1 MTSSPAARTKVVI
14 AALTIA
20 AFAIG
25 LDTFVIIGALD
36 VISRDLAISTGAA
49 GWIISIYALCYAVF
63 APLNA
68 WMFKSIS
75 RRNIQILSVSIFV
88 IGNLICAIAPNF
100 LTLAAGRV
108 ISAYGAAMFTPAAT
122 ALAAELL
129 PRARK
134 GFALSLI
141 FGGMTVSQVAGVPAT
156 SWIADAIGWRF
167 SFGFVVIA
175 GLLALIIFAPM
186 MSGIPAKAPERG
198 NGPSSKALSKTI
210 YGILSVTLFIVVS
223 EFIVYSYVSVFISG
237 SLLAAVPLLSAAL
250 FAYGFGAVTG
260 NAACGVLTD
269 RFGPYKVLI
278 AAVGAQL
285 ILLIGLVAFGQHGA
299 FTVLIAFLW
308 GNVSYMYLVP
318 IQHRLLGLAGDRSKL
333 VLAMNSST
341 TFAGI
346 AIGAFLGGIL
356 VEISGVTLLAAASI
370 LIGVIG
376 IGLAVAF
383 MRDAAPAEAAPAASS
398 CRHRVNG

>member
-1 MTSSPAARTKVVI
+1 MTSSPPDARTKLVI

-68 WMFKSIS
+68 WMFKATSGH
-75 RRNIQILSVSIFV
+75 NIQILSVSIFI
-88 IGNLICAIAPNF
+88 IGNLICAIAPNL

-108 ISAYGAAMFTPAAT
+108 ISAYGAAMFNPSAT

-129 PRARK
+129 PPARK

-186 MSGIPAKAPERG
+186 MSGIAAKVPERG
-198 NGPSSKALSKTI
+198 NGPISKGLSRSI

-223 EFIVYSYVSVFISG
+223 EFIVYSYVTVFIIG
-237 SLLAAVPLLSAAL
+237 SLLAGVPLLSAAL

-278 AAVGAQL
+278 SVVGAQL
-285 ILLIGLVAFGQHGA
+285 ILLVGLVAFGQHGA
-299 FTVLIAFLW
+299 LTVLIAFFW

-356 VEISGVTLLAAASI
+356 VETSGVTSLAAASI
-370 LIGVIG
+370 LIGLIG
-376 IGLAVAF
+376 IGLAIAF
-383 MRDAAPAEAAPAASS
+383 MRDGAPAEAATAAYPE
-398 CRHRVNG
+398 

>member
-1 MTSSPAARTKVVI
+1 MTSPRPNARTKLVI

-68 WMFKSIS
+68 WMFKAMS
-75 RRNIQILSVSIFV
+75 RRNVQILSVSIFI

-129 PRARK
+129 PPARK

-198 NGPSSKALSKTI
+198 NGPTSKGFSKTI

-223 EFIVYSYVSVFISG
+223 EFIVYSYVSVFIIG
-237 SLLAAVPLLSAAL
+237 SLLAGVPLLSAAL

-285 ILLIGLVAFGQHGA
+285 ILLVGLVAFGQHGA
-299 FTVLIAFLW
+299 LTVLIAFLW

-346 AIGAFLGGIL
+346 AVGAFFGGIL
-356 VEISGVTLLAAASI
+356 VEISSVTSLAAASI
-370 LIGVIG
+370 LIGLIG

-383 MRDAAPAEAAPAASS
+383 MRDAAPAEAATAA
-398 CRHRVNG
+398 CPR

>member
-1 MTSSPAARTKVVI
+1 VIDNNPQLKGRMT
-14 AALTIA
+14 
-20 AFAIG
+20 
-25 LDTFVIIGALD
+25 
-36 VISRDLAISTGAA
+36 
-49 GWIISIYALCYAVF
+49 VF

-68 WMFKSIS
+68 WMFKAMSGH
-75 RRNIQILSVSIFV
+75 NVQILSVSIFI

-108 ISAYGAAMFTPAAT
+108 ISAYGAAMFTPSAT
-122 ALAAELL
+122 ALAVELL
-129 PRARK
+129 PPARK

-175 GLLALIIFAPM
+175 GLLALKIFAPM
-186 MSGIPAKAPERG
+186 MSGIATKAPERG
-198 NGPSSKALSKTI
+198 NSPISKGLSKAT
-210 YGILSVTLFIVVS
+210 YGILSVTLFVVVS
-223 EFIVYSYVSVFISG
+223 EFIVYSYVSVFIIG
-237 SLLAAVPLLSAAL
+237 SLLAGVPLLSAAL
-250 FAYGFGAVTG
+250 FAYGFGTVTG
-260 NAACGVLTD
+260 NVACGVLTD

-278 AAVGAQL
+278 AVVGAQL
-285 ILLIGLVAFGQHGA
+285 ILLVGLVAFRQHGA
-299 FTVLIAFLW
+299 LTVLIAFFW

-346 AIGAFLGGIL
+346 AISAFLGGIL
-356 VEISGVTLLAAASI
+356 VETSGVPSLAAASI
-370 LIGVIG
+370 LIGLIG

-383 MRDAAPAEAAPAASS
+383 MRDAAPAETATAACP
-398 CRHRVNG
+398 R

>member
-1 MTSSPAARTKVVI
+1 MSLSPPDKRTKLI
-14 AALTIA
+14 LAALTIA

-25 LDTFVIIGALD
+25 LDTFVVIGALE
-36 VISRDLAISTGAA
+36 VISRDLKISTGAA

-68 WMFKSIS
+68 WMFKAVS
-75 RRNIQILSVSIFV
+75 RRNVQILSVSIFIV
-88 IGNLICAIAPNF
+88 GNLICAIAPNF
-100 LTLAAGRV
+100 LTLAAARV

-129 PRARK
+129 PPARK
-134 GFALSLI
+134 GLALSLI

-167 SFGFVVIA
+167 AFGFVVVA
-175 GLLALIIFAPM
+175 GLLALLIFAPI
-186 MSGIPAKAPERG
+186 MSGVSAKAPERG
-198 NGPSSKALSKTI
+198 NGPASKDFSKVV
-210 YGILSVTLFIVVS
+210 YGILSVTLFVVVS
-223 EFIVYSYVSVFISG
+223 EFIVYSYVSVFITG
-237 SLLAAVPLLSAAL
+237 SLLTGVPLLSAAL

-260 NAACGVLTD
+260 NAACGFLTD

-285 ILLIGLVAFGQHGA
+285 ILLVGLVAFGHHGA
-299 FTVLIAFLW
+299 LTVLIAFLW

-356 VEISGVTLLAAASI
+356 VEISGVTSLAVGSI
-370 LIGVIG
+370 LIGFIG
-376 IGLAVAF
+376 VGLAVAF
-383 MRDAAPAEAAPAASS
+383 MRDVAPAEAATPA
-398 CRHRVNG
+398 CLRFD

>member
-1 MTSSPAARTKVVI
+1 MTSSPPDARTKLVI

-36 VISRDLAISTGAA
+36 VISRDLGISTGAA

-68 WMFKSIS
+68 WMFKAMS
-75 RRNIQILSVSIFV
+75 RRNVQILSVSIFI
-88 IGNLICAIAPNF
+88 IGNLICAVAPNV
-100 LTLAAGRV
+100 LILAAGRV

-122 ALAAELL
+122 ALTAELL
-129 PRARK
+129 PPTRK

-156 SWIADAIGWRF
+156 SWIAGAIGWRF
-167 SFGFVVIA
+167 AFGFVVIA
-175 GLLALIIFAPM
+175 GLLALMIFAPM
-186 MSGIPAKAPERG
+186 MSGIPAKMPERG
-198 NGPSSKALSKTI
+198 NGPTSKEFSKII
-210 YGILSVTLFIVVS
+210 YGILSVTLFVVVS
-223 EFIVYSYVSVFISG
+223 EFIVYSYVSVFITG
-237 SLLAAVPLLSAAL
+237 FLLAGVPLLSAAL

-278 AAVGAQL
+278 AAIGAQL
-285 ILLIGLVAFGQHGA
+285 ILLVGLVAFGHHGA
-299 FTVLIAFLW
+299 LTVLIAFLW

-356 VEISGVTLLAAASI
+356 VEISGVTSLAVASI
-370 LIGVIG
+370 LIGLIG
-376 IGLAVAF
+376 VGLAVAF
-383 MRDAAPAEAAPAASS
+383 MRDAAPAEVANAA
-398 CRHRVNG
+398 

>member
-1 MTSSPAARTKVVI
+1 MTSSIPDPRNKLAV

-25 LDTFVIIGALD
+25 LDTFVIVGALD

-68 WMFKSIS
+68 WTFKAS
-75 RRNIQILSVSIFV
+75 RRRNVQILAASIFTV
-88 IGNLICAIAPNF
+88 GNLICAIAPNF
-100 LTLAAGRV
+100 VTLAAGRV

-129 PRARK
+129 PPARK
-134 GFALSLI
+134 GLALSLI
-141 FGGMTVSQVAGVPAT
+141 FGGMTVSQVAGAPAT
-156 SWIADAIGWRF
+156 SWIAAAIGWRF

-186 MSGIPAKAPERG
+186 MSGIPDKAPERED
-198 NGPSSKALSKTI
+198 GPTAKGLPKTI

-223 EFIVYSYVSVFISG
+223 EFIVYSYVSVFIIG
-237 SLLAAVPLLSAAL
+237 SLLGGVPLLSAAL

-278 AAVGAQL
+278 AAAGAQL
-285 ILLIGLVAFGQHGA
+285 ILLIGLVKFGQHSTL
-299 FTVLIAFLW
+299 TVLIAFLW

-318 IQHRLLGLAGDRSKL
+318 IQHRLLSLAGDRQKL

-341 TFAGI
+341 TSAGI
-346 AIGAFLGGIL
+346 GIGAFLGGIL
-356 VEISGVTLLAAASI
+356 VEISGVMSLAAASI
-370 LIGVIG
+370 LIGFIG
-376 IGLAVAF
+376 IGLAVVF
-383 MRDAAPAEAAPAASS
+383 MRDAVPVEGATAACP
-398 CRHRVNG
+398 R